1 MRDLQGRRFCRIDRL
16 GYLRVTLLLLGAVF
30 WWTSVAAQ
38 HRPGKEVLEAA
49 VPSAIEKG
57 SQHTRVPIPPDQWP
71 WSAVGRIN
79 IAITTQRSFCT
90 GTLVGP
96 RTVVTAAHC
105 LVDERLNEWVKPE
118 AVHFVAGLSPSNNF
132 VGHSTVRAYVTSPRF
147 QLGSQTGSRPDYQY
161 RRQDRPNSIQRDR
174 VKNDWAIL
182 TLVDALQVRT
192 IPIEPVPNAD
202 LPGPGGGNKIVLPGY
217 GADRPFLLSIS
228 RDCSARTDVRELG
241 EGSLV
246 HSCDTFHGGSG
257 SPVLLLQNGS
267 AMLIGISTA
276 ATFDGTPNTPAHGG
290 LVLLRHK
297 FRRMFR

>member
-1 MRDLQGRRFCRIDRL
+1 
-16 GYLRVTLLLLGAVF
+16 LLLLGAGF
-30 WWTSVAAQ
+30 FCTSVAAQ
-38 HRPGKEVLEAA
+38 HRQGTEVFEARAA
-49 VPSAIEKG
+49 VPSAVQKG
-57 SQHTRVPIPPDQWP
+57 SQHSRVPISSDPWP
-71 WSAVGRIN
+71 WSAVGRVN
-79 IAITTQRSFCT
+79 IAVTTQRSFCT

-105 LVDERLNEWVKPE
+105 LVDERLSEWVKPE
-118 AVHFVAGLSPSNNF
+118 AIHFVAGLSPSNRF
-132 VGHSTVRAYVTSPRF
+132 IGHSTVRNYVTSPAF
-147 QLGSQTGSRPDYQY
+147 LLGSQTASRPDYQY
-161 RRQDRPNSIQRDR
+161 RRQGRLNSIQSNT

-182 TLVDALQVRT
+182 TLVDALEVRT

-202 LPGPGGGNKIVLPGY
+202 LPSPGRENKIVLPGY

-246 HSCDTFHGGSG
+246 HSCDTFRGGSG

-290 LVLLRHK
+290 LGVSATA
-297 FRRMFR
+297 FVGAISVP